1 MHLGKGKQRI
11 KKIFFILVYMLTHD
25 IFVELDFQ
33 VEYPQMNICH
43 VFKKTMIM
51 GTNIRFSM

>member
-1 MHLGKGKQRI
+1 
-11 KKIFFILVYMLTHD
+11 MLTHD